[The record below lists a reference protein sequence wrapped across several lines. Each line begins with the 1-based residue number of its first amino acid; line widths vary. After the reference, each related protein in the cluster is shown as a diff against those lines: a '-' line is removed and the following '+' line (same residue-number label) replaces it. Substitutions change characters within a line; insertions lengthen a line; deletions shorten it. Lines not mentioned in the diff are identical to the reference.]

1 VVTEVRRRADFRGL
15 STATSAKHPAFCQTP
30 FEVTPNARLFIPSRL
45 KDAFGKA
52 GFGLATLA
60 CLAAP
65 MAVPQVTAEA
75 PFIARQAQVDGT
87 DLYMFRSYENREA
100 FVTILANFQPFKTHR
115 RP

>member
-15 STATSAKHPAFCQTP
+15 SNATLAKHPAFCQTP
-30 FEVTPNARLFIPSRL
+30 FEVTPNARPFIPSRL
-45 KDAFGKA
+45 TDAFGKA

-65 MAVPQVTAEA
+65 MAIASSHREA
-75 PFIARQAQVDGT
+75 PFIAGQRKLTELISTCFAAMT
-87 DLYMFRSYENREA
+87 NREA